1 MNGTASG
8 KEHPG
13 VNVTRAACFALCLLC
28 VAGPVA
34 AQTTGTWSYRVLERG
49 MPIGSFELSVLR
61 EAAGWHIRSTGR
73 TGGTIGVAI
82 KQFEAL
88 YDRNWHAR
96 FLTVERIGPRAS
108 TLVHVVVGRATAH
121 VDIVTAREARWH
133 SHSISPDTVFLP
145 DHAYA
150 AFAAV
155 AARLRAGG
163 QRTEVPLLF
172 APDSERRAIVDAW
185 ESVTL
190 TTRNGPVRTSRHTLS
205 IVGPVPTLLHVWESG
220 GNLLR
225 VELPSQEIAL
235 IRADVTP

>member
-1 MNGTASG
+1 MDGTASG

-13 VNVTRAACFALCLLC
+13 VNVARAVLLALCLVFAAHPL
-28 VAGPVA
+28 A
-34 AQTTGTWSYRVLERG
+34 AQTTGTWSYRVVQRG
-49 MPIGSFELSVLR
+49 MSIGSFDLSLLR
-61 EAAGWHIRSTGR
+61 DSEGWHIRSTGR
-73 TGGTIGVAI
+73 TGGTIDVAVE
-82 KQFEAL
+82 QFEAV

-96 FLTVERIGPRAS
+96 FLTVERTGPRAS

-150 AFAAV
+150 GFAAV
-155 AARLRAGG
+155 AARLRAGS
-163 QRTEVPLLF
+163 QRTELPLLF

-185 ESVTL
+185 ESVDL
-190 TTRNGPVRTSRHTLS
+190 PSGSGPLRTSRHTLS
-205 IVGPVPTLLHVWESG
+205 IVGPVQTLVHVWESG

-225 VELPSQEIAL
+225 VELPHDEIAV
-235 IRADVTP
+235 IRADLTQ